1 MGQGKGLYGQSQGN
15 ESRIAGRHNGSMI
28 GAEALLDSILVEG
41 EILTTWTGFWQCG
54 ASASLTSDIA
64 RVRKEWLASYLEGG
78 ELANGKPLTE
88 SVYRELVERRIA
100 SLITRATFGNPGK
113 GARRRR
119 V

>member
-64 RVRKEWLASYLEGG
+64 RVRKEWLASYLEG
-78 ELANGKPLTE
+78 
-88 SVYRELVERRIA
+88 ELVERRIA